1 MEYRYTLE
9 WYDSL
14 ISVTLNPERADVAA
28 ITKQQTEAILIT
40 ASGQRDKWLREVK
53 REIYGM
59 NNKAQIEFL
68 VRRCHSDLILLADQ
82 AYDNHNRMLQVPD
95 HLRKLSTA
103 IVSDLHELL
112 SFLEDRYLKYLGM
125 EQLVPVVCMQKTKDE
140 MKARLGR
147 LKVRLARRISDKTLI
162 EIVLGTLQQFFSKQD
177 SRRVSFAQAGYMK
190 ELILGLEQAAD
201 LRTEA
206 KVYQAVNEFL
216 IYMNFNKKAYL
227 NYYTEMVAARINCFG
242 SFSDKI
248 DQLFLAYKEFNQMH
262 IRPDVKLKPK
272 YKGVKHVIGNW
283 FAQEIAYLE
292 KKYQWEVSLLEV
304 RSGHVNPSG
313 PLPKVRL
320 SLNADQ
326 IAILIRAFSSQ
337 GVLEKGTMHAVFKH
351 LVPYLSSKERVDL
364 SWDSMRKRSYTP
376 EDKDKKAVLAILE
389 NAMTAIRKFDGL

>member
-82 AYDNHNRMLQVPD
+82 AYDNHNRMLQAPD

-125 EQLVPVVCMQKTKDE
+125 EQLVPAAYMQKTKEE
-140 MKARLGR
+140 MKARLDR
-147 LKVRLARRISDKTLI
+147 VKTRLARRISDKILI
-162 EIVLGTLQQFFSKQD
+162 DIVLGTLYQFVSKQE
-177 SRRVSFAQAGYMK
+177 SRRVSFAEVVYKK
-190 ELILGLEQAAD
+190 ELIQRLEQAAD
-201 LRTEA
+201 LRTET
-206 KVYQAVNEFL
+206 KVYNAVSELL
-216 IYMNFNKKAYL
+216 IYMNFNKKAYM
-227 NYYTEMVAARINCFG
+227 NYYTEKVSGRINSFG
-242 SFSDKI
+242 SLSDKM
-248 DQLFLAYKEFNQMH
+248 DQLLLAYKEFNQMH
-262 IRPDVKLKPK
+262 INPGIKLNPK

-283 FAQEIAYLE
+283 FAQEIRYLE
-292 KKYQWEVSLLEV
+292 KKYQWEVSPLEA
-304 RSGHVNPSG
+304 RQGITNSSKPDT
-313 PLPKVRL
+313 KVRL
-320 SLNADQ
+320 ALNADQ
-326 IAILIRAFSSQ
+326 IAILIRAFSNQ
-337 GVLEKGTMHAVFKH
+337 GVLERGTVHAVFRY
-351 LVPYLSSKERVDL
+351 LVPYLASKERDNL

-389 NAMTAIRKFDGL
+389 NAMAAIRQFDGL